1 MLGLG
6 LGINKGLISFLPA
19 WLKVYVNRVQSDG
32 GTNEG
37 TGCARKDVSYLQSLD
52 RTTFI
57 LTALEID
64 LDAEGGVLEAK
75 DCFINSMEELH
86 TIL

>member
-6 LGINKGLISFLPA
+6 LNISKGIRSFLPS
-19 WLKVYVNRVQSDG
+19 WLGSFVSRVVADG
-32 GTNEG
+32 GTTENSQ
-37 TGCARKDVSYLQSLD
+37 CVSSDVRYLSGLE
-52 RTTFI
+52 RTYFI

-64 LDAEGGVLEAK
+64 LDSEGAVLEAK
-75 DCFINSMEELH
+75 DCLIDSMEELH

>member
-6 LGINKGLISFLPA
+6 LNISKGIRSFLPS
-19 WLKVYVNRVQSDG
+19 WLGNFVSRVVADG
-32 GTNEG
+32 GTTENSQCVKG
-37 TGCARKDVSYLQSLD
+37 DVRYLSSLE
-52 RTTFI
+52 RTYFI

-64 LDAEGGVLEAK
+64 LDSEGAVLEAK
-75 DCFINSMEELH
+75 DCLINSMEELH